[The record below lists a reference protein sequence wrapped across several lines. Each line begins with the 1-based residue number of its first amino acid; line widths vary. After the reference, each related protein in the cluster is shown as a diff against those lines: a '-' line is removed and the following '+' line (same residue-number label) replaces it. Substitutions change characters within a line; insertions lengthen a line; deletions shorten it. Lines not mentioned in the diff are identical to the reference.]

1 MSLFWPLVCR
11 NLPIIFQEID
21 VNPYFSIPVNH
32 PDPLSVPRGAHNTN
46 MAITAVTR
54 ATRRGVCIVGMIA
67 MLSVPV
73 AAQEQAEAKAPLTVG
88 GAIRFNYVH
97 KSWQDEYRSGFFGL
111 DTARLD
117 VNYDDGQLIGSA
129 QYRYNN
135 FPKGQGGYWQHFLHH
150 GWGGVRFA
158 DKSELHIG
166 LDSNPFGLQ
175 PFASNNF
182 YESIAF
188 YAGLEDKYDL
198 GVTYASSLGPVEWQ
212 LGFFPRDGGSYGG
225 GSNTAGASNRYS
237 YNIVADDAEQGY
249 GTGQTDRERNTLVGR
264 VAWHVGQGRQHEL
277 GVSGLR
283 GEIDNG
289 RGSDTRRYAAALHY
303 RGNFGRVNV
312 MLEALRYR
320 YRTAHG
326 AGQTYGGLDPNSFV
340 MLGGFGYPFPVASAG
355 DIRIA
360 NISYSIPG
368 RLGPFSDFK
377 LYNDYSD
384 LHKRSGAY
392 RDSVQNVT
400 GMSFSSEKWTFY
412 ADFMLGKHHPYLSPD
427 LGGLAATAI
436 EHSGFTRRINLQAG
450 YYF

>member
-1 MSLFWPLVCR
+1 M
-11 NLPIIFQEID
+11 
-21 VNPYFSIPVNH
+21 NPYYCITPNQAGLLLA
-32 PDPLSVPRGAHNTN
+32 PCAPRYERTGVAAMTK
-46 MAITAVTR
+46 AARLR
-54 ATRRGVCIVGMIA
+54 ACIAGVIV
-67 MLSVPV
+67 MLSVP
-73 AAQEQAEAKAPLTVG
+73 AAATEDAADAQEAKGPLTVG

-111 DTARLD
+111 DTARVD

-166 LDSNPFGLQ
+166 LDRNPFGLQ

-198 GVTYASSLGPVEWQ
+198 GVTYASRPGPVEWQ
-212 LGFFPRDGGSYGG
+212 LGFFPRDGGTYGG

-249 GTGQTDRERNTLVGR
+249 GTGQTDQERNTLVGR
-264 VAWHVGQGRQHEL
+264 VAWHVGPDRQHEI
-277 GVSGLR
+277 GASGLT

-289 RGSDTRRYAAALHY
+289 RGADTRRYAAALHY
-303 RGNFGRVNV
+303 RGNVGRVTV
-312 MLEALRYR
+312 MLQALRYR
-320 YRTAHG
+320 YRTAHD
-326 AGQTYGGLDPNSFV
+326 ASQTYGGLDANSFV
-340 MLGGFGYPFPVASAG
+340 ILGGFGYPFPVASAG

-360 NISYSIPG
+360 NISYAIPG

-377 LYNDYSD
+377 IYNDYSD
-384 LHKRSGAY
+384 LHKRSGPY

-400 GMSFSSEKWTFY
+400 GLSFSSGKWSFY

-427 LGGLAATAI
+427 LGGLAATAA